1 MKDETTKL
9 NELRSYC
16 QSAQKGYDTAAEQV
30 DDPILRA
37 LFEKYSRR
45 HGEFAYDI
53 SQQLLVQ
60 GEDPENQPNIAAGAH
75 RIWINIKGLL
85 TAKNARAILRECLRG
100 EQEAVEHYQTTLDS
114 YPFSNNT
121 RLLLAGQLKEIELI
135 RADLERRIEN

>member
-1 MKDETTKL
+1 MKDETSKL

-16 QSAQKGYDTAAEQV
+16 RSAEKGYNTAAEQV

-37 LFEKYSRR
+37 LFEKYGRR

-60 GEDPENQPNIAAGAH
+60 GDKPENQTNIAAGAH

-85 TAKNARAILRECLRG
+85 TAKNAMAILRECLRG
-100 EQEAVEHYQTTLDS
+100 EKEAAEHYQTTLDS

-121 RLLLAGQLKEIELI
+121 RLLLASQLKEIELI
-135 RADLERRIEN
+135 RDDLERRIEN